1 MSGVENETARPGALP
16 SEELIPQVMPPV
28 LGVRDSLASYVL
40 ALFLISN
47 AVLAAT
53 GGAVS
58 LTYLVIGGLFFLLP
72 CVVAT
77 IQLGAM
83 YPHEGSLYN
92 WTYHAL
98 GGFWGFFVSLCYWL
112 SGVLAPVTAMN
123 LAVAILQGL
132 HPTWLVDPWQQGLVM
147 IALLFVAGW
156 LCMGRLRRTQN
167 VINVSAILLLVSV
180 GLITLACV
188 VWLLT
193 GHASKT
199 NFSTSDAWAISPANF
214 SLFGIITLNFIG
226 ASGVMNMAG
235 EFRHQNKRRIIK
247 SHLLLGTPVI
257 FACYTLV
264 SLAILVIRGQDILN
278 DANPSF
284 AAVGVASRVLGPWA
298 GDIVAVSIFFF
309 AIASSAFYM
318 NATSRLVLVGAID
331 RFLPKNLA
339 RFNAQRAPV
348 NALWLQVGGGVL
360 IIVLVFIVSPLV
372 VRLGNS
378 AVLTTQIFTVLSAAL
393 TVIWTIATLFH
404 FVDLFFLYRHGQLSK
419 ATRVFP
425 AFVLWLTIAVG
436 IIMCSLTI
444 VGSLTYSWIGPLL
457 SDASWRI
464 SVSAIVGA
472 YLIIALIISLFARGQ
487 ADFEVLVDES
497 TDLRENL
504 RRDAGDRG

>member
-1 MSGVENETARPGALP
+1 MISMENEIIRPGALP
-16 SEELIPQVMPPV
+16 SEELIPRVMPSV
-28 LGVRDSLASYVL
+28 LGTRDSLASYVL

-58 LTYLVIGGLFFLLP
+58 LTYIVIGGLFFLLP

-77 IQLGAM
+77 IQLGVM

-98 GGFWGFFVSLCYWL
+98 GGFWGFFVGLCYWL

-123 LAVAILQGL
+123 LAVTIVQGL
-132 HPTWLVDPWQQGLVM
+132 HPTWLADPWQQGLVM
-147 IALLFVAGW
+147 IALLFVTGM
-156 LCMGRLRRTQN
+156 LCTGSLRRTQN
-167 VINVSAILLLVSV
+167 IINVSTFLILLSV
-180 GLITLACV
+180 ALITLACV

-199 NFSTSDAWAISPANF
+199 NFSAPDAWAISPANF

-235 EFRHQNKRRIIK
+235 EFRPQNKQRTIK
-247 SHLLLGTPVI
+247 SHLLFGTPII

-278 DANPSF
+278 DPNPSF
-284 AAVGVASRVLGPWA
+284 AVVSVVSGVLGPWA
-298 GDIVAVSIFFF
+298 GYIVAISIFFF
-309 AIASSAFYM
+309 VIGSSAFYM
-318 NATSRLVLVGAID
+318 NATSRLILVGAVD
-331 RFLPKNLA
+331 RWLPKNLA

-348 NALWLQVGGGVL
+348 NALWLQVGSAVL
-360 IIVLVFIVSPLV
+360 IVVIVFIAVPLV
-372 VRLGNS
+372 VHLGS
-378 AVLTTQIFTVLSAAL
+378 SVVLTTQIFTILSASL
-393 TVIWTIATLFH
+393 TIIWTIATIFY
-404 FVDLFFLYRHGQLSK
+404 FIDLFFLYRHGQLSK
-419 ATRVFP
+419 ATQVFP
-425 AFVLWLTIAVG
+425 AFVLWISIVVG
-436 IIMCSLTI
+436 IIMCLLTI

-457 SDASWRI
+457 SDANWRI
-464 SVSAIVGA
+464 AVSAVVGA
-472 YLIIALIISLFARGQ
+472 YLIIALIVSLFARGQ

-497 TDLRENL
+497 VDKF
-504 RRDAGDRG
+504 